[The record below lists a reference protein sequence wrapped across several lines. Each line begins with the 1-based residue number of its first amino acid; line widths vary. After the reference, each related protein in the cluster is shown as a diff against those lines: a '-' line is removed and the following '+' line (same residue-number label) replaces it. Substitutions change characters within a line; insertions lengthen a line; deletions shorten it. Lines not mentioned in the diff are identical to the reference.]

1 MFKPILAIENPFVQ
15 LMDTI
20 HSPLFWLMVLAF
32 TVLMGYL
39 YFRFVRS
46 SNNMSE
52 EELYLSAVLEKNSYM
67 LRTAQQTGQD
77 AGPFSSMPPD
87 SEVLGVTHSA
97 YWRITAQNGQNRDI
111 EFWAKILYSRHRILT
126 VKWLPDP
133 QNPNVYL

>member
-39 YFRFVRS
+39 YLRFVRNN
-46 SNNMSE
+46 NNMSE
-52 EELYLSAVLEKNSYM
+52 EELYLAAVLEKNSYM
-67 LRTAQQTGQD
+67 LLAAQREQQ
-77 AGPFSSMPPD
+77 AGPFSNMPPD
-87 SEVLGVTHSA
+87 PETAGVTHSV

-111 EFWAKILYSRHRILT
+111 EFWAKILYARHRILT
-126 VKWLPDP
+126 VKWSPDP